1 LGGLHKASWS
11 SPQTIIGTGENHMP
25 INILSSFKQKNWSNI
40 FVIYL
45 RYLIGGAFAF
55 SAIPKV
61 LGERFITSNCEQA
74 PINTF
79 PHLFETL
86 YRSGIYW
93 EFLGWSQIIAAFLL
107 MTQLFATLG
116 AMAFF
121 PIILNVFVIS
131 ITYEL
136 GFGLPIIT
144 SLMLLANI
152 FLLVWDLNKLVI
164 LFRPERN
171 KVFKTGI
178 YYNEYFNNLFWEYLG
193 VIIFTTTVVYVLIY
207 DRNPTAWFIICLVEG
222 LLGFIYMNRKYKH
235 KMVGQTKSDP
245 NSNVQ

>member
-1 LGGLHKASWS
+1 M
-11 SPQTIIGTGENHMP
+11 T
-25 INILSSFKQKNWSNI
+25 NILYSFKQKKMTNI

-45 RYLIGGAFAF
+45 RYLIGSAFVF

-93 EFLGWSQIIAAFLL
+93 EFLGWSQIIAALLL

-116 AMAFF
+116 ALAFF

-136 GFGLPIIT
+136 GFGLPVIT

-152 FLLVWDLNKLVI
+152 FLLAWDFNKLDI

-171 KVFKTGI
+171 RVLKTEI
-178 YYNEYFNNLFWEYLG
+178 YNNEYFNSMLWGYLG
-193 VIIFTTTVVYVLIY
+193 AIIFATTVIYVLIY
-207 DRNPTAWFIICLVEG
+207 DRNPTAWFIICVLEG
-222 LLGFIYMNRKYKH
+222 LLGFIYMNRKYKY
-235 KMVGQTKSDP
+235 KNFGQTEVEP
-245 NSNVQ
+245 NTNVQ